1 MAIDR
6 GEIYKALRFLK
17 CAKAYKGSRL
27 EAYLIAEA
35 NLLIGDIKK
44 AYAFVFVS
52 ASAQRDRKTR
62 DLFIQIVNR
71 LWTVRQKH
79 DVFSFLHIPQKSL
92 DIGKEKSQI
101 LLSLIENQALT
112 TEMLDAY
119 WILSRTDQNEL
130 LAEENTPLVF

>member
-1 MAIDR
+1 MEKFTRLSIS
-6 GEIYKALRFLK
+6 K

-27 EAYLIAEA
+27 EAYLIAET

-79 DVFSFLHIPQKSL
+79 DVFSFLHIPQNR
-92 DIGKEKSQI
+92 
-101 LLSLIENQALT
+101 LI
-112 TEMLDAY
+112 
-119 WILSRTDQNEL
+119 
-130 LAEENTPLVF
+130 